1 MSARTLIVALAASQM
16 YNSRMLRRW
25 SVALTA
31 VLVFASTARGG
42 DVFTLEVDGPIF
54 NPVLEYL
61 KIALEHAE
69 REKAA
74 AVLLELD
81 TPGGSLDTTKELVQA
96 ILGAAVPVIVYVA
109 PSGAGAMSAGT
120 FITLAGHVAAMA
132 PGTTIGAAHPV
143 SVFGGGGEDDKD
155 QVMEKKVENYAV
167 SLIEAIAGQRG
178 RNVAWAAEAVRD
190 SSAITAEK
198 ALEKKVVDLI
208 ALTREEL
215 LTKVDGRKV
224 MVRGVEHVLATK
236 GARLRTIEM
245 TSEQAF
251 YFFLAQPSIIFILL
265 LVGIGGLYVEFTHP
279 GVGVPGVVG
288 VIALLLAFIGF
299 SIVPIN
305 LSGAALMALGIG
317 LIVAEIF
324 VPSFGAL
331 GVGGIVCLVAGS
343 MLLFHTVEAPG
354 LQVNR
359 PLLAATAVAFGGT
372 MLGIG
377 MLVVKSQGQPTA
389 TGLEAMI
396 GLVGVVRARL
406 GPRGKVFVAGE
417 LWDAELSDGGTAEVG
432 EEIQVTGASGLKLV
446 VQRNGRSA

>member
-1 MSARTLIVALAASQM
+1 VALI
-16 YNSRMLRRW
+16 
-25 SVALTA
+25 A

-69 REKAA
+69 RDKAV

-81 TPGGSLDTTKELVQA
+81 TPGGSLDTTKEIVQA
-96 ILGAAVPVIVYVA
+96 ILGAGVPVIVYVS

-143 SVFGGGGEDDKD
+143 SVFGGEDDKN
-155 QVMEKKVENYAV
+155 QVMEKKIENYAV

-198 ALEKKVVDLI
+198 ALEKKVVDLV
-208 ALTREEL
+208 AVTREEL
-215 LTKVDGRKV
+215 LTRVDGRKV
-224 MVRGVEHVLATK
+224 MVRGAEHVLATK
-236 GARLRTIEM
+236 DARLRAIEM
-245 TSEQAF
+245 TREQAF
-251 YFFLAQPSIIFILL
+251 YFFLAQPSMIFVLL

-279 GVGVPGVVG
+279 GVGVPSVVG

-305 LSGAALMALGIG
+305 FSGAALMALGVG
-317 LIVAEIF
+317 LLVAEIF

-331 GVGGIVCLVAGS
+331 GVGGMVCLVAGS
-343 MLLFHTVEAPG
+343 LLLFHTVEAPG

-359 PLLAATAVAFGGT
+359 PLIAATAVAFGAT

-377 MLVVKSQGQPTA
+377 TLVLRSQGRPTA
-389 TGLEAMI
+389 TGLEGMV
-396 GLVGVVRARL
+396 GLVGVVRERL
-406 GPRGKVFVAGE
+406 APRGKVFTAGE
-417 LWDAELSDGGTAEVG
+417 LWDAELSDGSTAEVG
-432 EEIQVTGASGLKLV
+432 EEIEVLGANGLRLV
-446 VQRNGRSA
+446 VQRKGKRA